1 MMEAEPN
8 YKLLKQFLAT
18 LRREDKE
25 ETQALGCQ
33 NFEYDLFDYLDNKPE
48 YTYFLLSK
56 NKKPL
61 ALGGAKETG
70 IPYVAKV
77 WLLTTNE
84 LKNNKLELYKYVK
97 NKIELFKT
105 KYDVL
110 YNFIYKTNFNSLKW
124 LKKAGFSELSLEN
137 RDYKLFYF
145 IHGGKEFD
153 IRYFTCE

>member
-1 MMEAEPN
+1 MIEAKPN

-18 LRREDKE
+18 LRNEDKE
-25 ETQALGCQ
+25 EICALGCQ
-33 NFEYDLFDYLDNKPE
+33 NFEYDLFEFLDNNPK

-61 ALGGAKETG
+61 ALGGAKEAS

-84 LKNNKLELYKYVK
+84 LKNNKLELYRYVK
-97 NKIELFKT
+97 DKIELFKT

-124 LKKAGFSELSLEN
+124 LKRAGFSELSLEN
-137 RDYKLFYF
+137 QDYKLFYF